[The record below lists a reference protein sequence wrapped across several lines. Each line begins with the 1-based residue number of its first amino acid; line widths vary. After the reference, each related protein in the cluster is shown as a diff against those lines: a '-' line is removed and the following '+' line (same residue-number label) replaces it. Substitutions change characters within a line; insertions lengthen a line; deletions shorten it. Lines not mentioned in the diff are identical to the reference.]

1 MKLVDLRKIAV
12 RRQFR
17 IRFQISNGLECVVNR
32 HGVAQVPALHGIPDF
47 NLEKELESVS
57 QFVLE
62 PAAAD
67 PKNPAPSRSLT
78 RGELAVMA
86 DSSPAAAAGE
96 HEEE

>member
-1 MKLVDLRKIAV
+1 MKLADLRKLAV

-17 IRFQISNGLECVVNR
+17 IRFRISNGLECIVNQ

-57 QFVLE
+57 QFGLE
-62 PAAAD
+62 PAVAD
-67 PKNPAPSRSLT
+67 PKKPSPARFLT
-78 RGELAVMA
+78 RDELATMA
-86 DSSPAAAAGE
+86 DSSPVAAPAE

>member
-12 RRQFR
+12 RQQFR
-17 IRFQISNGLECVVNR
+17 IRFQISNGLECVINQ
-32 HGVAQVPALHGIPDF
+32 HGVAQVPALHGVPDF
-47 NLEKELESVS
+47 NLEKELSSVS

-67 PKNPAPSRSLT
+67 PKHPVAARSLT
-78 RGELAVMA
+78 RDELAAMA
-86 DSSPAAAAGE
+86 DPSPVAAGTE

>member
-12 RRQFR
+12 RQQFR
-17 IRFQISNGLECVVNR
+17 IRLQISNGLECIVNQ

-57 QFVLE
+57 QFLLE
-62 PAAAD
+62 PAVAD
-67 PKNPAPSRSLT
+67 PKNPTPPRSLT
-78 RGELAVMA
+78 RDELGAMA
-86 DSSPAAAAGE
+86 DRSPVAAAAD